1 MLTNFL
7 DLKYCLHHLDN
18 LHVFKS
24 EWIQYCRRWDGGLHT
39 DSLIQTKCK
48 VFSSLLFSTTVQDSL
63 VAVLHLLYSE
73 MKKTNTPKKCSL
85 RPHKINI

>member
-1 MLTNFL
+1 MFSKVSGFNIVGGGMGDYILIRL
-7 DLKYCLHHLDN
+7 
-18 LHVFKS
+18 
-24 EWIQYCRRWDGGLHT
+24 IQTT